1 MRARLLVVL
10 FALAG
15 VVGMALAVQLVEQ
28 GSPEPSGKLF
38 LLGWLETELWVDVPL
53 FLAGVMSVVV
63 AVAIRLRVARD
74 RRHHE

>member
-74 RRHHE
+74 RIHHE